1 MDVLTLLAISAL
13 VQRLASK
20 IYRDRSLLR
29 MDRHVDLHIRTMLG
43 DLGALARLRTQFIA
57 DRILHAHG
65 GKLGVAQLPIRPVR
79 RDRDRSIWSDM
90 LLPRDRASLFVELFS
105 VRTSDACE
113 HEQHA
118 RSATQP
124 QAGAQRIFDGAEK
137 GNAPFKGAN
146 ALDTL
151 ALQFFRN
158 DPLET
163 SRTDRIKL
171 K

>member
-1 MDVLTLLAISAL
+1 ME
-13 VQRLASK
+13 RLACK

-29 MDRHVDLHIRTMLG
+29 MDRHVDLHIRAALR
-43 DLGALARLRTQFIA
+43 DLGALAGLRTQFIA
-57 DRILHAHG
+57 DRIFHAHG

-79 RDRDRSIWSDM
+79 RDRDRSIGADM
-90 LLPRDRASLFVELFS
+90 LLPENRTSLFVELIS
-105 VRTSDACE
+105 TRTSDACE
-113 HEQHA
+113 HEQHT

-163 SRTDRIKL
+163 SWADRIKL
-171 K
+171 E

>member
-1 MDVLTLLAISAL
+1 M
-13 VQRLASK
+13 
-20 IYRDRSLLR
+20 LR
-29 MDRHVDLHIRTMLG
+29 NLE
-43 DLGALARLRTQFIA
+43 ALADLRAQFIA

-79 RDRDRSIWSDM
+79 RDRDRSIGANM
-90 LLPRDRASLFVELFS
+90 LLPGNRAGLFVELIS
-105 VRTSDACE
+105 VRTSDACK
-113 HEQHA
+113 HEQHT
-118 RSATQP
+118 RSAAKP

-163 SRTDRIKL
+163 SRADRIKL
-171 K
+171 E

>member
-1 MDVLTLLAISAL
+1 MDVLLFLAIPAL
-13 VQRLASK
+13 VKRFACK
-20 IYRDRSLLR
+20 IYRDRSFLR
-29 MDRHVDLHIRTMLG
+29 MDRHVDLHIRAVLR
-43 DLGALARLRTQFIA
+43 DLGALACLRTQFIA
-57 DRILHAHG
+57 DRILHTHG
-65 GKLGVAQLPIRPVR
+65 RKLGVAQLPIRPVR
-79 RDRDRSIWSDM
+79 RDRDRSIWTDM
-90 LLPRDRASLFVELFS
+90 LLPGNRAGLFVELIS
-105 VRTSDACE
+105 TRTTDACE

-124 QAGAQRIFDGAEK
+124 QAGLERIFDGAEK

-163 SRTDRIKL
+163 SRADRIKL
-171 K
+171 E